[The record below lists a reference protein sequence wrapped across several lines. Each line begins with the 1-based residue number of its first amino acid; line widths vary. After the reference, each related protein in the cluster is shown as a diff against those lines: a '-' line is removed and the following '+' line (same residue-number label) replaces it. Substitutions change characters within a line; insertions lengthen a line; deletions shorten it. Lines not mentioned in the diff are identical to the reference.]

1 MRDLCR
7 LIGWMVVDLIR
18 SRVMLEAEIWTLRQQ
33 INVLRRTAPKK
44 LSFCAVDR
52 MIFVGLYRLF
62 PKICD
67 ALAIVKP
74 DTLVRWH
81 RAGFR
86 SYWRWKSRRRGG
98 RPIVPVE
105 IRRLIREMSIANPLW
120 GAPRIHGELLKLGI
134 DIGQTSVAKYM
145 ARRRGPP
152 SQGWKTF
159 LNNHADGIAAM
170 DLFVVPTISFR
181 LLYGLLIMGHG
192 RRQILW
198 FGVTSHPTAEWM
210 ANQLTEACGWEQAP
224 RYLIRDRDGVFGE
237 LFVRRLRSM
246 GIRDRPTSPRSP
258 WQNGFAERL
267 IGSIR
272 RECLD
277 HVVVF
282 GERHLRHILLS
293 YMKYYNEA
301 RTHLSLEKDTPVSRA
316 VEWTGHILCR
326 PVLGGLHHQYIRI

>member
-1 MRDLCR
+1 MRDLFR
-7 LIGWMVVDLIR
+7 LIGWTVVDLFR
-18 SRVMLEAEIWTLRQQ
+18 PRAELEAEIWTLRQQ
-33 INVLRRTAPKK
+33 INVLRRTAPKR
-44 LSFCAVDR
+44 LSFSILDR
-52 MIFVGLYRLF
+52 LVFVGLYRLF

-74 DTLVRWH
+74 DTIVRWH

-86 SYWRWKSRRRGG
+86 LYWCWKSRRPGG
-98 RPIVPVE
+98 RPTVPLE
-105 IRRLIREMSIANPLW
+105 TRKLIREMSIANPLW

-159 LNNHADGIAAM
+159 LRNHADGIAAM

-181 LLYGLLIMGHG
+181 LLYGLLIVGHG
-192 RRQILW
+192 RRHILW
-198 FGVTSHPTAEWM
+198 FGVTSHPTAEWI
-210 ANQLTEACGWEQAP
+210 ANQLTEACGWEQVP
-224 RYLIRDRDGVFGE
+224 RYLIRDRDRAYRDIFI
-237 LFVRRLRSM
+237 RRLRSM
-246 GIRDRPTSPRSP
+246 GIRDRPTSPHSP
-258 WQNGFAERL
+258 WQNGYAERL

-282 GERHLRHILLS
+282 GERHLRHMLQS
-293 YMKYYNEA
+293 YMKYYNEM
-301 RTHLSLEKDTPVSRA
+301 RTHLSIEKDAPVARA
-316 VEWTGHILCR
+316 VERTGHINCR
-326 PVLGGLHHQYIRI
+326 PVLGGLHHQYVRI

>member
-120 GAPRIHGELLKLGI
+120 GAPRIHC
-134 DIGQTSVAKYM
+134 A
-145 ARRRGPP
+145 
-152 SQGWKTF
+152 F

-224 RYLIRDRDGVFGE
+224 RYLVRDRDGVFGE

-282 GERHLRHILLS
+282 GERHLRHI
-293 YMKYYNEA
+293 
-301 RTHLSLEKDTPVSRA
+301 
-316 VEWTGHILCR
+316 
-326 PVLGGLHHQYIRI
+326 